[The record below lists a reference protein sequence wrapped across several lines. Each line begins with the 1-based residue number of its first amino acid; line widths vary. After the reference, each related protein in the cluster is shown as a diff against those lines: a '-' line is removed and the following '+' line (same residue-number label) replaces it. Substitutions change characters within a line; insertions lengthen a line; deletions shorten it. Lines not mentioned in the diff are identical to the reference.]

1 MAPPELL
8 AATTFAQWI
17 GKRAEIHGDRV
28 AVTFLDHER
37 PDVSWTYAQLW
48 QRSCYVASLLSRV
61 NVDAVNDPQPPR
73 ALLLYPPGIEFLA
86 GFLGC
91 QIAGWIP
98 VPTCHPKPGRAM
110 PRIDSTA
117 RDCKP
122 FAILG
127 DRDTLERIDPSKLSP
142 GAASVARIATDL
154 DGANPVDQVWV
165 DPDSLSID
173 ADSLAILQYTSGSTS
188 DPKGVMVRHRNLMAN
203 LDAIR
208 HGFKLDW
215 QGVGDDNERP
225 KETGVFW
232 LPFFH
237 DMGLIGGILT
247 PLYLGGKT
255 VLMSPDA
262 FLQRPIR
269 WLQAISDHAARF
281 SGAPNFAYQLCV
293 DRISPDQTDRLDLS
307 GWKIAFSGAEPVLA
321 RTLMDFA
328 SRFSSSGFSSAAFY
342 PCYGLAEAT
351 LLAAGGDGPSEPRS
365 ITVRRPSIRLGKPE
379 IVATARGTEF
389 QKLVSCGTASRGT
402 ELRIVNPETSL
413 PLGEDLIGEIWLRG
427 QSITSGY
434 WNHDEENAS
443 MFNASLL
450 SSETSSHD
458 GGGFLRTGD
467 LGFLHA
473 GELFVTGRR
482 KDLVILRGR
491 NLFPQDIESTTL
503 DVIGAGAGRCA
514 AFAVDGGRGEALAI
528 VAELP
533 RHHPDISL
541 PEVVRSIRRAVIDVH
556 EVDPRHVWL
565 VRPATIPVTS
575 SGKIQRHQCRL
586 AFDAD
591 EIKTRYRYDRSSGS
605 EQVPLAIPLIPLE
618 PTTDD
623 RPNILSDTRSWMI
636 QWLIARAGV
645 DPVDV
650 DTEKPFANYG
660 LDSMTAVEMSG
671 EIEDWS
677 GVELTPIV
685 VWNYPT
691 VATLSE
697 FVTDQIVDSVC
708 RNARI

>member
-215 QGVGDDNERP
+215 QGLGDDNERP

-281 SGAPNFAYQLCV
+281 SGAKFCLPALRRSNLTGPN
-293 DRISPDQTDRLDLS
+293 RP
-307 GWKIAFSGAEPVLA
+307 
-321 RTLMDFA
+321 
-328 SRFSSSGFSSAAFY
+328 
-342 PCYGLAEAT
+342 
-351 LLAAGGDGPSEPRS
+351 PRS
-365 ITVRRPSIRLGKPE
+365 ERLE
-379 IVATARGTEF
+379 DRVFRSRTCAREDADGFRQPFFEQRF
-389 QKLVSCGTASRGT
+389 LIGRLLSM
-402 ELRIVNPETSL
+402 LRIGRSHV
-413 PLGEDLIGEIWLRG
+413 IG
-427 QSITSGY
+427 
-434 WNHDEENAS
+434 
-443 MFNASLL
+443 
-450 SSETSSHD
+450 
-458 GGGFLRTGD
+458 
-467 LGFLHA
+467 
-473 GELFVTGRR
+473 GRR
-482 KDLVILRGR
+482 RW
-491 NLFPQDIESTTL
+491 P
-503 DVIGAGAGRCA
+503 
-514 AFAVDGGRGEALAI
+514 
-528 VAELP
+528 
-533 RHHPDISL
+533 
-541 PEVVRSIRRAVIDVH
+541 VRTPIDH
-556 EVDPRHVWL
+556 G
-565 VRPATIPVTS
+565 PATIDSLRKTRNCGDRTRHRISKIGFLWHRLSRNRTANREPGNLPS
-575 SGKIQRHQCRL
+575 SRGGFDRRNLVAGSKHHFGVLESRRRECVNVQRL
-586 AFDAD
+586 A
-591 EIKTRYRYDRSSGS
+591 
-605 EQVPLAIPLIPLE
+605 
-618 PTTDD
+618 
-623 RPNILSDTRSWMI
+623 
-636 QWLIARAGV
+636 
-645 DPVDV
+645 
-650 DTEKPFANYG
+650 PF
-660 LDSMTAVEMSG
+660 ER
-671 EIEDWS
+671 
-677 GVELTPIV
+677 
-685 VWNYPT
+685 
-691 VATLSE
+691 
-697 FVTDQIVDSVC
+697 DQLP
-708 RNARI
+708 